1 MQDKIVG
8 RNSVLELLRRGNR
21 EIERILIAQGNNHPR
36 LRQIRAIA
44 EKNGIRCDFTPRRE
58 LDPIETDVPHQGVI
72 ALVSPASYIDLPSL
86 ITNTQNSESTALIH
100 YARPGAGPSESRC
113 NYPNSRC
120 RQRRWAN
127 PPEG

>member
-86 ITNTQNSESTALIH
+86 ITNTENLGSPASIH
-100 YARPGAGPSESRC
+100 YARSDPRSPESRC
-113 NYPNSRC
+113 NYSHSRC
-120 RQRRWAN
+120 GQCRWAN

>member
-21 EIERILIAQGNNHPR
+21 EIERILIAHGNNHPR

-72 ALVSPASYIDLPSL
+72 APRQSLPAISTFQASSQTHKARIVHPYSSCL
-86 ITNTQNSESTALIH
+86 IKFKT
-100 YARPGAGPSESRC
+100 PGISVQLSA
-113 NYPNSRC
+113 
-120 RQRRWAN
+120 QRTLSM
-127 PPEG
+127 PTD